1 MSIRKNYEEYGVEN
15 YYKEHAEYYKN
26 HHYDQLKNLLIK
38 NKDKIKNN
46 KILDL
51 CCGHGEV
58 TSILL
63 DLGFNNITGCDPYTS
78 KYYKIKT
85 NKNCYNY
92 NFIDIINYKLEENF
106 DCVICSFGMH
116 LCLEKNLKILIT
128 SLKYLNIKDFI
139 IITPHKRP
147 NLDRF
152 FDNKY
157 IDYSLTNKNKKV
169 FLKIYS

>member
-26 HHYDQLKNLLIK
+26 HHYPQLKDLLIK

-63 DLGFNNITGCDPYTS
+63 DLGFKNITGCDPYTS

-147 NLDRF
+147 NLDQF

-157 IDYSLTNKNKKV
+157 IDYSLTSKNKKV

>member
-26 HHYDQLKNLLIK
+26 HHYDQLKDLLIK

-63 DLGFNNITGCDPYTS
+63 DLGFKNITGCDPYTS
-78 KYYKIKT
+78 QYYKIKT
-85 NKNCYNY
+85 NKYCYNY

-147 NLDRF
+147 NLDQF

-157 IDYSLTNKNKKV
+157 IDYSLTVKIKKY
-169 FLKIYS
+169 F